1 MLYGNIFLI
10 ERRRIAHFLYRYYNP
25 TNDNICI
32 VSSKFKIFIFL
43 IILLTVSAS
52 ASIAQ
57 NQIAKSATKNKNE
70 DLLKAESIYNETFH
84 NHSKILTGKYY
95 NDSYRGIKDHPYYNE
110 SSWKIGSVGYE
121 NQEYDSI
128 EIKYDVY
135 RDLLLV
141 KYIDEQGYIRPIQL
155 YSAKVEAFQLYGHH
169 FQHLEGDSL
178 PNDISGFFD
187 LLHSGNN
194 ASVLA
199 KRRKEID
206 QSNTLTSLEHRFV
219 TKDKLYIRL
228 GQNFYEIKKRK
239 SMLEVLSDRKSELKA
254 YLKLNKS
261 RFKNDHEKE
270 LVEAVKYYNSIVNIN
285 GS

>member
-1 MLYGNIFLI
+1 MLLREIFLI
-10 ERRRIAHFLYRYYNP
+10 EKKLIAHFSSFHQNSIS
-25 TNDNICI
+25 DSICI
-32 VSSKFKIFIFL
+32 ASKYLILFIVL
-43 IILLTVSAS
+43 IIVLTLSPFC
-52 ASIAQ
+52 SIAQ
-57 NQIAKSATKNKNE
+57 NQIARSANQNKNE
-70 DLLKAESIYNETFH
+70 DLTKAVSIYKEAFH
-84 NHSKILTGKYY
+84 NHSKILTGKYN
-95 NDSYRGIKDHPYYNE
+95 NDNYRGIKDHPYYNE
-110 SSWKIGSVGYE
+110 SSWNIGSVGYE

-128 EIKYDVY
+128 EIKYDSY

-141 KYIDEQGYIRPIQL
+141 KYIDKQGYIRPIQL
-155 YSAKVEAFQLYGHH
+155 YSAKVDEFQIYEHH

-178 PNDISGFFD
+178 PNYISGFFD
-187 LLHSGNN
+187 ILYSENN

-199 KRRKEID
+199 KRIKEID
-206 QSNTLTSLEHRFV
+206 QSNTLTSLEQRFV
-219 TKDKLYIRL
+219 TKDKLYIKL